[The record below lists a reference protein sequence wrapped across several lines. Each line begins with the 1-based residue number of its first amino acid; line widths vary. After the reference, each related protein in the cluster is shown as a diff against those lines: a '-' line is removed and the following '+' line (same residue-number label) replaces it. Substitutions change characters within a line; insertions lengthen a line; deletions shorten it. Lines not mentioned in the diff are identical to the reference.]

1 MTKFK
6 KKNLIFEIQ
15 ALKVFL
21 TNYEIFFGNLRY
33 LGQKLLKKYIFKNIT
48 VILEFFKNLP
58 YSGYKINF

>member
-33 LGQKLLKKYIFKNIT
+33 LGQKIIKKVYI
-48 VILEFFKNLP
+48 
-58 YSGYKINF
+58 